1 MDDGSIFE
9 GSNALKEF
17 KEEWLNVDTKGTL
30 NDTLENSAYI
40 YKLLK
45 VQEPGDRLDYLH
57 YLKNHYEG
65 NFPCLM
71 KELIHIDTMLSGKN
85 DIEELKKRLDNGE
98 MSIEEYKEALKAIIN
113 K

>member
-1 MDDGSIFE
+1 MGDESIFE
-9 GSNALKEF
+9 GSDALKEF
-17 KEEWLNVDTKGTL
+17 KEEWLNVDTKGVL
-30 NDTLENSAYI
+30 NETLENSAYI

-45 VQEPGDRLDYLH
+45 VQEADDRLDYFH

-71 KELIHIDTMLSGKN
+71 KELIHIDTMLSGKT
-85 DIEELKKRLDNGE
+85 DIDDLKKRLDDGE
-98 MSIEEYKEALKAIIN
+98 ISLDEYKDAMKILIN

>member
-1 MDDGSIFE
+1 MNDESIFE

-17 KEEWLNVDTKGTL
+17 KEEWLNVDTKGVL
-30 NDTLENSAYI
+30 NETIENSAYI

-45 VQEPGDRLDYLH
+45 VQEADDRLDYLH

-71 KELIHIDTMLSGKN
+71 KELIHLDTMLSGKE
-85 DIEELKKRLDNGE
+85 DISVLKNQLDNGE
-98 MSIEEYKEALKAIIN
+98 ISLDEYKEALKSIIN

>member
-1 MDDGSIFE
+1 MNDESIFE
-9 GSNALKEF
+9 GSDALKEF
-17 KEEWLNVDTKGTL
+17 KEEWLNVDTKGVL
-30 NDTLENSAYI
+30 NETIENSAYI

-45 VQEPGDRLDYLH
+45 VQEAEDRLEYLR

-71 KELIHIDTMLSGKN
+71 KELIHIDGKE
-85 DIEELKKRLDNGE
+85 DISVLKNQLDNGE
-98 MSIEEYKEALKAIIN
+98 ISLDEYKEALKSIIN